1 MSVKGHLKTGGCRVR
16 GSFDVMSKRR
26 GSALFTSK
34 KSLCNAMK
42 RANPVWNFRLDFDTH
57 RVKLISCNA
66 VWSTSHGNEPGCACY
81 YPLEILPPPSSV
93 LGLSYLLFTWHLVKR
108 VWFIRIRMWSTDEKS
123 LWRLIF
129 VRRRLPIWPLPQ
141 RRNTTRPNRI
151 KSSALTSLV
160 TFDILLQFIHLI
172 RQLLRLCYRFA
183 RFFGVVLCV
192 S

>member
-81 YPLEILPPPSSV
+81 YPLEILPPPHQVCWDYRTCYLPGTLSSGSGSFAYACEVPMKNLSGAWSSCGDVSPSDPCLSAATLPDPIESRV
-93 LGLSYLLFTWHLVKR
+93 LLS
-108 VWFIRIRMWSTDEKS
+108 
-123 LWRLIF
+123 RL
-129 VRRRLPIWPLPQ
+129 
-141 RRNTTRPNRI
+141 
-151 KSSALTSLV
+151 S
-160 TFDILLQFIHLI
+160 
-172 RQLLRLCYRFA
+172 
-183 RFFGVVLCV
+183 
-192 S
+192 